1 MSQIGCLVMVANYN
15 PRFVSQIGCL
25 LMVANCN
32 PQVYESDRLL
42 ADGC

>member
-1 MSQIGCLVMVANYN
+1 M
-15 PRFVSQIGCL
+15 SQIGCL
-25 LMVANCN
+25 LMVAKYNPQVYESDRLLADVVNYN